1 MAGSKPIV
9 LKILK
14 RSKPLRIG
22 FIPEIDCAPI
32 VVAHELGLF
41 EKYGLAVEL
50 RRELSWRGVQDR
62 IGDQQLDAGH
72 APATL
77 PFLMNLGLTPEKCPA
92 VTSLVLSLQGNAI
105 TISRQLWNCG
115 VRDAETLGRH
125 IMRDKRTYTFGV
137 GFPLGPQYSLLCKW
151 LKSAEIPY
159 GIKVRIE
166 PAAGP
171 QMFPLLK
178 MGYLDGYCVGEP
190 WNSLAVLAGI
200 GACVATSA
208 QLAPYHPEKVLL
220 VRKEFAEKQAEE
232 HERLI
237 AALIE
242 ACDFCDQPEN
252 RRSICELLS
261 LRHYVNAPLE
271 CLEAGL
277 VKTPERSSSSVQ
289 ALHGAA
295 IFHRC
300 RANDP
305 TAEKAAWITGR
316 LYELLRWEARPAA
329 LRNVFRRNAFL
340 HAQAMVA
347 RTKQSKTLQPQRA
360 ALLS

>member
-1 MAGSKPIV
+1 
-9 LKILK
+9 
-14 RSKPLRIG
+14 
-22 FIPEIDCAPI
+22 
-32 VVAHELGLF
+32 
-41 EKYGLAVEL
+41 
-50 RRELSWRGVQDR
+50 
-62 IGDQQLDAGH
+62 
-72 APATL
+72 
-77 PFLMNLGLTPEKCPA
+77 
-92 VTSLVLSLQGNAI
+92 
-105 TISRQLWNCG
+105 
-115 VRDAETLGRH
+115 
-125 IMRDKRTYTFGV
+125 MRDKRTYTFGV

-208 QLAPYHPEKVLL
+208 QLAPYHPEKGLL
-220 VRKEFAEKQAEE
+220 VRKEF
-232 HERLI
+232 
-237 AALIE
+237 
-242 ACDFCDQPEN
+242 
-252 RRSICELLS
+252 
-261 LRHYVNAPLE
+261 
-271 CLEAGL
+271 
-277 VKTPERSSSSVQ
+277 
-289 ALHGAA
+289 
-295 IFHRC
+295 
-300 RANDP
+300 
-305 TAEKAAWITGR
+305 AEKAAWITGR

>member
-1 MAGSKPIV
+1 
-9 LKILK
+9 
-14 RSKPLRIG
+14 
-22 FIPEIDCAPI
+22 
-32 VVAHELGLF
+32 
-41 EKYGLAVEL
+41 
-50 RRELSWRGVQDR
+50 
-62 IGDQQLDAGH
+62 
-72 APATL
+72 
-77 PFLMNLGLTPEKCPA
+77 MNLGLTPEKCPA

-151 LKSAEIPY
+151 LKSAGIPY

-190 WNSLAVLAGI
+190 WNSLAILAGI
-200 GACVATSA
+200 GGCVATSA

-220 VRKEFAEKQAEE
+220 VRKEFAETQAEQ
-232 HERLI
+232 HQRLI
-237 AALIE
+237 AALLE
-242 ACDFCDQPEN
+242 ACEFCDQPEN
-252 RRSICELLS
+252 QRSIRELLA
-261 LRHYVNAPLE
+261 LRDYVNAPLE

-277 VKTPERSSSSVQ
+277 MKSPCGPRSSVQ

-305 TAEKAAWITGR
+305 TAEKAAWVTGR

-340 HAQAMVA
+340 RAQAMVA
-347 RTKQSKTLQPQRA
+347 RSRESRTARPRQA
-360 ALLS
+360 ARMS

>member
-1 MAGSKPIV
+1 M

-14 RSKPLRIG
+14 RSKPLQIG
-22 FIPEIDCAPI
+22 FIPETDCAPL

-41 EKYGLAVEL
+41 EKYGLTVEL

-62 IGDQQLDAGH
+62 ISGLQLDAGH

-92 VTSLVLSLQGNAI
+92 VTSFVLSLQGNAI
-105 TISRQLWNCG
+105 TVSRHLWNCG

-125 IMRDKRTYTFGV
+125 IMHDKRTYTFGV

-200 GACVATSA
+200 GACVANSA

-220 VRKEFAEKQAEE
+220 VRKEFAETQPEE
-232 HERLI
+232 HQRLI
-237 AALIE
+237 AALLE
-242 ACDFCDQPEN
+242 ACEFCDQPEN
-252 RRSICELLS
+252 QRSMCELLS

-271 CLEAGL
+271 CLEAGFI
-277 VKTPERSSSSVQ
+277 KTPNGPSGSVQ

-316 LYELLRWEARPAA
+316 LYELLRWEVRPAA

-340 HAQAMVA
+340 RAQAMVA
-347 RTKQSKTLQPQRA
+347 QSRQSRTAPPPRA
-360 ALLS
+360 ARMS